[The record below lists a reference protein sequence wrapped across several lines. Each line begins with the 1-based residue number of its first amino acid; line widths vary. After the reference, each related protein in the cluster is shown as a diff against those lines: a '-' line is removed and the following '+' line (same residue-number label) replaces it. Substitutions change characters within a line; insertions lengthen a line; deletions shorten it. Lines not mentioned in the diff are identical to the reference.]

1 MADEKIVF
9 EVDVTSLAKAL
20 GDSQTQLEIYKR
32 DMEAAIEANGKFSE
46 QANIAAGLV
55 AAQTKA
61 VQQQTGAI
69 TRLTQAELAL
79 GGSINEI
86 VKSYDAENKSVDQ
99 NRKTLNALTTEYI
112 KADKVGREK
121 LAPTIKKISDEL
133 KKQEGAIGNT
143 TRNVGNYGKGFD
155 EVTGQLTS
163 LFPALQLVKTGQV
176 GVNAAMAANPA
187 GALIAAFQILIGVFS
202 SFKPIVEA
210 VEKATAG
217 LSAGFGALINGG
229 NILEAAEQAAILK
242 GELND
247 LEDAQNGVTIANAE
261 LDASISLLTIKL
273 RAKGITE
280 KEAEKISAEIQK
292 LSEQRFEKNSAQQA
306 AELKNAE
313 DTFKFKNNLTQQELD
328 ALVERGQTIDILSE
342 EESARLKRLA
352 KDAGLTEKEIQE
364 SAKSNQL
371 FLAEQAEAKIKG
383 DQKEAEAEIKIIA
396 ERRAAI
402 LGLGAQRDELQ
413 QKVDNQNERI
423 SERFKAQRKASKE
436 ETAAIKEKYKVE
448 GDVLLKAIEDYKKF
462 NLERDEADKKGLEG
476 NNKKRVDDFQKE
488 QEFNANKLQLDLDAV
503 DLSVAT
509 EQEKADKKYAIQLD
523 FLETQLKLTSEFLGA
538 DGLITKEEQQGID
551 AIANSIAKLKQ
562 KFANDSKNPEE
573 TFGSALGLDKE
584 TVKEISGGLQVAGQ
598 VIDGI
603 SSIASAATQ
612 VRLNEIDAETNAEI
626 EKVNQSTLSEEE
638 KVKKISAINAKANKE
653 KYEAEKAAFE
663 TNKALQIVNA
673 IIGTAVGV
681 INAFQLGP
689 IAGAIMAAVIAATG
703 VAQIAVIA
711 SQAPPPPPNKFATGV
726 IGLDGEGTETSDSID
741 ARLSKG
747 ESVLTAKATRKYHR
761 QLAYMEMSVGNK
773 PNYQFGGGMFAGG
786 FIPSVSG
793 DGGFLARETI
803 KQSDS
808 ALMMSEAIRNGFA
821 LAPAPVLSIVELNT
835 KQRDINRSV
844 NLSEA

>member
-711 SQAPPPPPNKFATGV
+711 SQAPPPPPNKFAKGV
-726 IGLDGEGTETSDSID
+726 IGLDGDGTETSDSIP

-747 ESVLTAKATRKYHR
+747 ESVITAKATKQFHR
-761 QLAYMEMSVGNK
+761 ELAWMEQQVGNI
-773 PNYQFGGGMFAGG
+773 PNYKFGHGNFANGL
-786 FIPSVSG
+786 IG
-793 DGGFLARETI
+793 DGGYVARDTVRNAD
-803 KQSDS
+803 QS
-808 ALMMSEAIRNGFA
+808 LMMSEAIRQGFRDI
-821 LAPAPVLSIVELNT
+821 PSPTLSIVEFQN
-835 KQRDINRSV
+835 KVNSRNRSI
-844 NLSEA
+844 NISEA